1 MAANHAQAGGLLE
14 ALLLSARRSECPRAP
29 PQEELIVKL
38 LLYSHFFAPSIGGVE
53 TVVMSLATGL
63 SPCAKSSSKG
73 EFELTLVTQ
82 TPRGS
87 FDDSSLPFP
96 VVRQPSF
103 NALRKLIRS
112 ADVVHVTGA
121 AIVPVLLG
129 RVLRKPVVVEHHGFQ
144 TICPTGQLFQEPDNI
159 PCPGHFMAERYT
171 HCLACAP
178 TPKPLA
184 AFRLWLLTFFRRF
197 LCQHVAAN
205 ITPTH
210 WLAGMLQLPR
220 TETIPH
226 GLAPSSPLVRLPA
239 GHLVPVLVF
248 LGRIVT
254 TKGLLLLLEA
264 ARLLQHQNRPIEL
277 KVVGDG
283 SERAALQKLAAEWK
297 LAMQVHFLGRLPD
310 SQIADLLAKA
320 DLLVVPSLGGE
331 VFGMVIA
338 ENMLRGIPILASDLG
353 AFVEVLGDTGRTF
366 KTGDSSDLARQ
377 IVQLLDD
384 PAASQRLGV
393 AAHQRVR
400 VFFALSR
407 MIEAHAQIYRRLAP
421 DGTA

>member
-1 MAANHAQAGGLLE
+1 
-14 ALLLSARRSECPRAP
+14 
-29 PQEELIVKL
+29 VKL
-38 LLYSHFFAPSIGGVE
+38 LLYSHFFAPSVGGVE

-63 SPCAKSSSKG
+63 SQRPSSCSSDQG

-82 TPRGS
+82 TPAGS

-96 VVRQPSF
+96 VVRQPNF
-103 NALRKLIRS
+103 NSLRRLIRS
-112 ADVVHVTGA
+112 ADVIHVAGA
-121 AIVPVLLG
+121 AISPILLG
-129 RVLRKPVVVEHHGFQ
+129 LASRKPVVVEHHGFQ
-144 TICPTGQLFQEPDNI
+144 TICPTGQLFQEPENI

-171 HCLACAP
+171 YCLACAP

-184 AFRLWLLTFFRRF
+184 SFRLWLLTFFRRF
-197 LCQHVAAN
+197 LCQHISVN
-205 ITPTH
+205 ITPTS

-220 TETIPH
+220 TETVPH
-226 GLAPSSPLVRLPA
+226 GLALSFPLVRPPA
-239 GHLVPVLVF
+239 NRSVPVLVF

-264 ARLLQHQNRPIEL
+264 ARLLQRQNRPIEL

-283 SERAALQKLAAEWK
+283 PERASLERLAEEWK
-297 LAMQVHFLGRLPD
+297 LATQVRFLGRLPD
-310 SQIADLLAKA
+310 SQIAALLATA

-353 AFVEVLGDTGRTF
+353 AFVEVLGDAGRTF
-366 KTGDSSDLARQ
+366 KTGDSADLARQ
-377 IVQLLDD
+377 IVQLLGDS
-384 PAASQRLGV
+384 AASQRLGV

-400 VFFALSR
+400 DSFALSR
-407 MIEAHAQIYRRLAP
+407 MIEGHAQIYRRLAP
-421 DGTA
+421 DGAA

>member
-1 MAANHAQAGGLLE
+1 M
-14 ALLLSARRSECPRAP
+14 
-29 PQEELIVKL
+29 KL

-53 TVVMSLATGL
+53 TVVMSLARGL
-63 SPCAKSSSKG
+63 SLRSSSGPQG
-73 EFELTLVTQ
+73 EFDLTLVTQ
-82 TPRGS
+82 TPPGS

-96 VVRQPSF
+96 VVRRPNFHS
-103 NALRKLIRS
+103 LRKLIRS
-112 ADVVHVTGA
+112 ADVIHLAGA
-121 AIVPVLLG
+121 TMFPVLLG
-129 RVLRKPVVVEHHGFQ
+129 LLLRKPVVVEHHGFQ
-144 TICPTGQLFQEPDNI
+144 TICPTGQLFQEPENI
-159 PCPGHFMAERYT
+159 PCPGYFMAERYT

-178 TPKPLA
+178 TPRPFA
-184 AFRLWLLTFFRRF
+184 SFRLWLLTFFRRF

-205 ITPTH
+205 ITPTN

-220 TETIPH
+220 TETVPH
-226 GLAPSSPLVRLPA
+226 GLALSPQLVRLQATRP
-239 GHLVPVLVF
+239 VPVLVF

-264 ARLLQHQNRPIEL
+264 ARLLQQQNRPFEL
-277 KVVGDG
+277 KVIGDG
-283 SERAALQKLAAEWK
+283 PERAALEKLAEEWK
-297 LAMQVHFLGRLPD
+297 LATQVCFLGRLPD
-310 SQIADLLAKA
+310 SRIADLLAAA

-353 AFVEVLGDTGRTF
+353 AFVEVLGDAGCTF
-366 KTGDSSDLARQ
+366 KTADSAYLARQ

-400 VFFALSR
+400 DFFALSR
-407 MIEAHAQIYRRLAP
+407 MIEGHAQIYRRLAP